1 MRSTL
6 LLLLFLSLSHTALA
20 WCERTHFAETNQ
32 INDIDFSPD
41 RTMVVTG
48 GSSKKVIIWNFTN
61 LHPIATVPYSNTITS
76 VKFSKNQN
84 WIAIGQSGS
93 STVNIISGS
102 TFASVTSFSVGSSS
116 VAELDFSWD
125 NTRLLVCGSNVAEVY
140 LTATWAR

>member
-1 MRSTL
+1 MRTS
-6 LLLLFLSLSHTALA
+6 LFLVFLISLSYTAFA
-20 WCERTHFAETNQ
+20 WCEKTHFAETSQ
-32 INDIDFSPD
+32 INEIDFSPD

-61 LHPIATVPYSNTITS
+61 LHPIATVSYSNTITS

-84 WIAIGQSGS
+84 YIAVGQSGS

-102 TFASVTSFSVGSSS
+102 TFAPVTSFSVTSTS

-125 NTRLLVCGSNVAEVY
+125 NTRLVVCGSNVAEVY
-140 LTATWAR
+140 LTATWTR